1 MKERVCVSKRPFA
14 DLQKAPVNRRQVLEC
29 LVTFQNRHSVVAVSE
44 NVKKTVIPNLK
55 IFFEEF
61 QMMEKVINLLWFEDD
76 VLLNK

>member
-1 MKERVCVSKRPFA
+1 MSKRPFA
-14 DLQKAPVNRRQVLEC
+14 DLHKAPVDRHQVLEC
-29 LVTFQNRHSVVAVSE
+29 LVTFQNRRSVVAVSE

-61 QMMEKVINLLWFEDD
+61 QMMKKVINLLCFEGD